1 MPRRTKVRSFEHN
14 QLGVT
19 FFQSGAVD
27 LTIEQFRLA
36 IKRAPWV
43 PSYWLNLGIALLER
57 DTLNEAQLALDRA
70 IALQPNNQS
79 AYYHLA
85 QLYKKLGN
93 EEAVR
98 SAYAKAVQLSP
109 HTYLA
114 DRAREYLEG
123 WHPRIVTRSDS
134 DSNKVKGD

>member
-1 MPRRTKVRSFEHN
+1 MTRRTRAHSFEHN

-27 LTIEQFRLA
+27 LAIEQFSLA

-43 PSYWLNLGIALLER
+43 PSYWLNLGVALL
-57 DTLNEAQLALDRA
+57 DKDSLDEAQSALDHA
-70 IALQPNNQS
+70 LALQPNNQS

-85 QLYKKLGN
+85 QLHKRRGN
-93 EEAVR
+93 EQAVR
-98 SAYAKAVQLSP
+98 SAYAKAVQLNP

-123 WHPRIVTRSDS
+123 WRPRIVTQSDS